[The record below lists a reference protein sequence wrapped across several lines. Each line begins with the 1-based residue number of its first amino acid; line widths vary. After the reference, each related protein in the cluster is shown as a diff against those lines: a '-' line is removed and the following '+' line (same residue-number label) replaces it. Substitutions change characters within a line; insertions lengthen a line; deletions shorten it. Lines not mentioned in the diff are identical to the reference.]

1 MEPSLCQ
8 NDYHGSTDP
17 AENKLKIEEKK
28 QNESESETES
38 ESDDAF
44 FDGISKVNAE
54 NIRSQISKIKQGLC
68 VQIEQQGREEQ
79 ERVKQKFKM
88 LCNATDIKDEEAKFT
103 VDFCRRHDMNI
114 DEQIEREGLSFL
126 ELMREMMKHDPEEEQ
141 KNSYLG
147 DLIDSDNEEKAPKS
161 ADEDFEPNSVA
172 KPRRKRR
179 ASEGNSD
186 VKPRKKTGY
195 NLDGSKRVKRILLD
209 EALKNKDTNM
219 DDWSEARKKAYK
231 AIKQNPNA
239 YHYRFNKPGEAQAKG
254 GWTKDEHKRFMQ
266 VLLEKG
272 ANKNWGLFSIN
283 VKGRVG
289 YQCSNY
295 YRLLVK
301 HIKIWDPNYWY
312 DGKLLH
318 FKRNTDRTEAWM
330 KFAFTVLEDSSGVFG
345 KPPGQHPKRPNGLAS
360 PEEVARIAAQGFP
373 LEPPEGFEGKS
384 KGSKTGRN
392 SKKRKAP
399 KTSNRSSRKY
409 ARSSKSEE
417 EDRDVYFAAVVTTPA
432 ESAGD
437 VSFPKF
443 IDPFTKF
450 EIKTPA
456 ISPHG
461 HVCEYDTWT
470 KVLRTPGSE
479 DTCPFTRKR
488 VTRRQLVKL
497 TLENIEEFKAKI
509 INQDKAINEWEES
522 QKAE

>member
-1 MEPSLCQ
+1 
-8 NDYHGSTDP
+8 
-17 AENKLKIEEKK
+17 
-28 QNESESETES
+28 
-38 ESDDAF
+38 
-44 FDGISKVNAE
+44 
-54 NIRSQISKIKQGLC
+54 
-68 VQIEQQGREEQ
+68 
-79 ERVKQKFKM
+79 
-88 LCNATDIKDEEAKFT
+88 
-103 VDFCRRHDMNI
+103 MNI
-114 DEQIEREGLSFL
+114 DEQIEREGRSFL
-126 ELMREMMKHDPEEEQ
+126 ELMREMMKDEPEKEQ
-141 KNSYLG
+141 KHSHLG
-147 DLIDSDNEEKAPKS
+147 EVIPSDNDEKIPRS
-161 ADEDFEPNSVA
+161 ADEDFDPNNVS

-179 ASEGNSD
+179 ASVGKSS
-186 VKPRKKTGY
+186 VKSAKKTGY

-219 DDWSEARKKAYK
+219 VDWSEARKKAYK

-239 YHYRFNKPGEAQAKG
+239 YHYRFNKPGERQAKG
-254 GWTKDEHKRFMQ
+254 GWTKDEHKRFME

-283 VKGRVG
+283 IKGRVG

-312 DGKLLH
+312 DGRLLH

-330 KFAFTVLEDSSGVFG
+330 KFAFTVLEDASGVFG
-345 KPPGQHPKRPNGLAS
+345 KPPGQHPKRPSGLAS

-373 LEPPEGFEGKS
+373 LEPPEGFKGKS
-384 KGSKTGRN
+384 KGSNSRRN

-399 KTSNRSSRKY
+399 SASNKSSRKI
-409 ARSSKSEE
+409 ARSSKSND
-417 EDRDVYFAAVVTTPA
+417 EDLDVYFAAAVATPA
-432 ESAGD
+432 ESRGD
-437 VSFPKF
+437 DFPKF
-443 IDPFTKF
+443 TDPFTKF
-450 EIKTPA
+450 VIKTPA

-479 DTCPFTRKR
+479 DICPFTRKR

-497 TLENIEEFKAKI
+497 TLENIEEFKGKI
-509 INQDKAINEWEES
+509 INQDKAIEEWEEF

>member
-1 MEPSLCQ
+1 
-8 NDYHGSTDP
+8 
-17 AENKLKIEEKK
+17 
-28 QNESESETES
+28 
-38 ESDDAF
+38 
-44 FDGISKVNAE
+44 
-54 NIRSQISKIKQGLC
+54 
-68 VQIEQQGREEQ
+68 
-79 ERVKQKFKM
+79 
-88 LCNATDIKDEEAKFT
+88 
-103 VDFCRRHDMNI
+103 MNI
-114 DEQIEREGLSFL
+114 DEQIEREGRSFL
-126 ELMREMMKHDPEEEQ
+126 ELMREMMKDEPEKEQ
-141 KNSYLG
+141 KHSHLG
-147 DLIDSDNEEKAPKS
+147 EVIPSDNDEKIPRS
-161 ADEDFEPNSVA
+161 ADEDFEPNSVVI
-172 KPRRKRR
+172 PLRKRR
-179 ASEGNSD
+179 PSVGKTG
-186 VKPRKKTGY
+186 VKPEKKTGY

-219 DDWSEARKKAYK
+219 DDWREARKKAYK

-239 YHYRFNKPGEAQAKG
+239 YHYRFNKPGDAQAKG
-254 GWTKDEHKRFMQ
+254 GWTKDEHKRFME

-272 ANKNWGLFSIN
+272 ANRNWGLFSIN

-312 DGKLLH
+312 DGRLLH
-318 FKRNTDRTEAWM
+318 FKRNTDRTDAWM

-373 LEPPEGFEGKS
+373 LEPPEGFKGKS
-384 KGSKTGRN
+384 KGSNTRCN
-392 SKKRKAP
+392 SKRKAP
-399 KTSNRSSRKY
+399 KISSRSSRKIS
-409 ARSSKSEE
+409 RSLKSEE
-417 EDRDVYFAAVVTTPA
+417 EDLDVYFAAMVPTPA
-432 ESAGD
+432 KSVGD
-437 VSFPKF
+437 AFPKF

-470 KVLRTPGSE
+470 KVLRTPGAE

-497 TLENIEEFKAKI
+497 TLENIEEFRGKI
-509 INQDKAINEWEES
+509 INQDEAINEWE
-522 QKAE
+522 